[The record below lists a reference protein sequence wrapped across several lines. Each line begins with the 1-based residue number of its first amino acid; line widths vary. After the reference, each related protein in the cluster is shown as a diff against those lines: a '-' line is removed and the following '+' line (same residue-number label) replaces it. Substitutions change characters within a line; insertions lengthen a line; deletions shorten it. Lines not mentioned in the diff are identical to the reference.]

1 MGFSALKIAH
11 CGVLLPFL
19 NEVNYLSRT
28 FLQNRSELRQLL
40 TLALPA
46 IVEQL
51 LETLVQ
57 YVDTAMVGQL
67 GEAATA
73 AVSVTSTINWLVASI
88 FSSVGIAAVTMIS
101 RSVGAGKLCHTR
113 QIAAQFFWLTLGCGV
128 GEGILAVALS
138 PYLPIWMG
146 AEEAIQGMA
155 SQYFWI
161 ISLPMVFRAANYIFG
176 AELRATGDARTPMA
190 VNLIANLLNILLNAL
205 LIYQVGL
212 GVIGAAL
219 ASAASYLF
227 SGTAMFLASRR
238 NRHLR
243 WSLDQLRPNRAILGS
258 SLRLTL
264 PVMAASITSCLGY
277 VVFAALVSGMGTT
290 IFAAHSIAVTAET
303 IFYIPGYGLRSAT
316 STMVGQSLGEGN
328 RSRFDTICRESI
340 VVTVVM
346 MCCTGVLLFAT
357 ALPLMRLFTPS
368 EAVAQLGARMLRL
381 VAFSEPFF
389 GLMVVVEGVFY
400 GLGRT
405 RYAFWV
411 ETGSMWGVR
420 ILFSYLCVRV
430 WGLDL
435 QAVWLCMIADNV
447 CKALLFTCPVA
458 SSRRRDALF
467 APRSSFSGKGEKTQK
482 NA

>member
-1 MGFSALKIAH
+1 
-11 CGVLLPFL
+11 
-19 NEVNYLSRT
+19 
-28 FLQNRSELRQLL
+28 
-40 TLALPA
+40 
-46 IVEQL
+46 
-51 LETLVQ
+51 
-57 YVDTAMVGQL
+57 
-67 GEAATA
+67 
-73 AVSVTSTINWLVASI
+73 
-88 FSSVGIAAVTMIS
+88 
-101 RSVGAGKLCHTR
+101 
-113 QIAAQFFWLTLGCGV
+113 
-128 GEGILAVALS
+128 
-138 PYLPIWMG
+138 
-146 AEEAIQGMA
+146 
-155 SQYFWI
+155 
-161 ISLPMVFRAANYIFG
+161 
-176 AELRATGDARTPMA
+176 
-190 VNLIANLLNILLNAL
+190 
-205 LIYQVGL
+205 
-212 GVIGAAL
+212 
-219 ASAASYLF
+219 
-227 SGTAMFLASRR
+227 
-238 NRHLR
+238 
-243 WSLDQLRPNRAILGS
+243 
-258 SLRLTL
+258 
-264 PVMAASITSCLGY
+264 LGY

-316 STMVGQSLGEGN
+316 STMVGQSLGEEN